1 MKITQVIC
9 DRCKGGTERRENR
22 EGKLY
27 DHFWQLTCSDG
38 GGTVKQAE
46 LCAKCRA
53 ALADFL
59 ANKLCEP
66 TEGDTN

>member
-1 MKITQVIC
+1 MKLTQVIC
-9 DRCKGGTERRENR
+9 DRCKGKTERRKNR
-22 EGKLY
+22 DGKPY

-38 GGTVKQAE
+38 GSTVKQAE

-59 ANKLCEP
+59 ANKTVEP
-66 TEGDTN
+66 AATEAN